1 MVGHGG
7 FLLDQEIAKEVD
19 GVDVIVG
26 GHSNTFLY
34 TGEVFIWISYT
45 HCPCWQIKINY

>member
-7 FLLDQEIAKEVD
+7 FLLDQKIAKEVN
-19 GVDVIVG
+19 GVDLIVG

-34 TGEVFIWISYT
+34 TGEILSRYCIHLLLVDR
-45 HCPCWQIKINY
+45 